1 MNVTINP
8 SLQFTGE
15 EDAQNEGDIPEAIP
29 DDSDEESIPSQ
40 EHDDQ
45 GEQFPGQENEQ
56 PQLRRSNHEHK
67 PSTKYPSSEYL
78 LLTDGGEPESFQEA
92 QTHKDRGS
100 WMKAMQEEMESLPK
114 NNTYELVKLP
124 KGRKALRNKWV
135 YKLKKDGRGDLVK
148 YKARLVVKGFG
159 QKKGIDFD
167 EIFSPIVKLSSIRI
181 ILGLATNQDL
191 EIEQLDVK
199 TAFLHGDLEEEIYMQ
214 QPEGFEDKRK
224 EDLVCK
230 LKKSL
235 YGLKQAPRQWYKKF
249 DSFMVG
255 HGYQRTAADYCVYFK
270 RYPGEKFI
278 ILLLYVDD
286 MLIVGQDRAQISKL
300 KEELAESFEMKDL
313 GPAKQILG
321 MEITRDRKNRRLWLS
336 QERYVERILERF
348 NMKEAK
354 PVTTPLGGHCKLSKS
369 SCPSTEEENKK
380 MVVIPYSSA
389 VGSLMYA
396 MVCTRL
402 DIAHAVG
409 VVSRFLSN
417 PGKQHWEAVKWI
429 FRYLR
434 RTSKLCL
441 SFGRG
446 KLVLE
451 GYTDADMAGDLD
463 GRKSTSGYL
472 FTFAGGAVSWQSKLQ
487 KCVALSTI
495 EAEYIAVTEAGKE
508 IVWIKTFFKE
518 LGMQQDE
525 YVVYCDSQSAIDLSK
540 NATYHSRTK
549 HIEVRY
555 HWIRDATEGK
565 RFKLKKIH
573 ADKNA
578 ADMMTKVIPKQ
589 KMEFCSM
596 LAGME
601 SC

>member
-1 MNVTINP
+1 MNITINP
-8 SLQFTGE
+8 PLQFTGE

-45 GEQFPGQENEQ
+45 GEQFTGQENEQ
-56 PQLRRSNHEHK
+56 PQLRRSNREHK
-67 PSTKYPSSEYL
+67 PSTRYPSLEYL

-100 WMKAMQEEMESLPK
+100 WMKAMQEEMESLQK

-167 EIFSPIVKLSSIRI
+167 EIFSPVVKLSSIRI

-255 HGYQRTAADYCVYFK
+255 HGYQRTAADYCVHFK

-313 GPAKQILG
+313 GPAKPILG

-354 PVTTPLGGHCKLSKS
+354 PVTTPLGGHYKLSKS

-380 MVVIPYSSA
+380 MVAIPYSSA

-396 MVCTRL
+396 MVCTRP

-487 KCVALSTI
+487 KCVALSTT

-508 IVWIKTFFKE
+508 LVWIKTFFKE
-518 LGMQQDE
+518 LGMQQNE

-555 HWIRDATEGK
+555 HWIRDATEEK

-573 ADKNA
+573 TDKNA